1 MTAHEL
7 LIRLRTLNVRLSLEQ
22 GRLRVVEPAS
32 NTLNDEIWNELQL
45 HKEELRRVLQHATQ
59 TRRRTPI
66 PQVQRP
72 QDVPLSF
79 AQQRLWFLAQM
90 EGVSEV
96 YHVPQGLRL
105 SGELDRNAL
114 KRALDRIV
122 WRHEALRTT
131 FHSVAGQ
138 PVQRVQA
145 CGSGFALQEHDLSIS
160 TDPES
165 ELKRLARQEASSP
178 FDLENGPLIR
188 GQLIGLAVREHV
200 LLITMHHIVSD
211 GWSLGIFIRELSTL
225 YHAYH
230 TGGEDPLP
238 PMSIQYA
245 DYAIWQQQRLNG
257 EELQQERE
265 YWRRA
270 LEGAPAL
277 LELPTDQPR
286 PVQQTFD
293 GDFLTLQFGAKLT
306 RELKSLAQRHEMTLY
321 MLVVAAWAIVLARL
335 SGQEEVVLG
344 TVSANRTRPE
354 LEGLIG
360 FFVNTLA
367 LRMEVSGN
375 IAELL
380 QKAKAQALDVQEHQ
394 ELPFE
399 QIVEIVKPPRSLTHT
414 PIFQVMLAWQSN
426 NQEIPEF
433 TGLKLEPEPVS
444 YAVAK
449 FDLTLDLRETGDQ
462 ITGGLRFAT
471 ALFRRGTI
479 ERHAGYLRRALE
491 AMVADSQQAVTQI
504 DLLSPEERR
513 LLTSWNATEAP
524 YPEHRCI
531 HQLFEEQAR
540 KSPEAT
546 AVVHEKQSLSY
557 FELNQLSN
565 RLAHQLIGL
574 GLKPGDCVAIC
585 VKRSLSMVVGMLAIL
600 KAGGAYVPL
609 DPSYPSLRLLQIL
622 EDASPGIVLSDFS
635 GRKAL
640 GAKALGS
647 LMVVDL
653 DEINLQRIEQP
664 ATDPDTEAL
673 GLTSHHLAYVIY
685 TSGSTGIPKG
695 VMIEHVNATNV
706 ITWGARVFSASET
719 AHTLFSTSIQFDVSV
734 FECFVPLVCGAT
746 LHLVD
751 DVLAMLHPRP
761 AVTMM
766 STVPS
771 AITALLD
778 QRALLPSL
786 RTINLGGEPLKRTL
800 IEKVFEQS
808 YAMRVCN
815 LYGPTE
821 TTTYSTWI
829 SIARGEQ
836 ISESIGRPIANT
848 QIYVLD
854 KNKEPVPIGAVGE
867 LFIGGAGVA
876 RGYLN
881 RPELTAERFLTNP
894 FSSDPKARMYKTG
907 DLGRFREDGTIEY
920 LGRNDFQVK
929 VRGFRIELGEIEAVL
944 TRYAGV
950 HEAVVIAHE
959 DLSGDKR
966 LVAYITANGAAHG
979 SALPVDVD
987 ALRSYISS
995 LLPSYMVPAV
1005 YVLLEM
1011 FPRTPNGK
1019 LDRKALPLP
1028 DNDAYTQRIYE
1039 APVGEME
1046 ASLARIWRETLKLD
1060 RVGRYDNFFDLGG
1073 HSLLIVKVMSLLRQL
1088 GIHTTVFE
1096 LFNHPTI
1103 KSFAAFLSKIPA
1115 SNYGRGVQ
1123 RLREG
1128 TLSPLFL
1135 VHDGGG
1141 NDLYFPNLA
1150 KFLPAELPVYGLP
1163 SVPADEPQLP
1173 SMRAMAE
1180 RMVHLI
1186 HEAQPEGPYRLAGWS
1201 FGGILAYEIAQ
1212 LLLDRGDTLDFLGLI
1227 DAWNIEGRSVESRR
1241 RRMPEA
1247 VLVDL
1252 CEWRKKEGRGP
1263 SIPPSNAPNTKSSVD
1278 ILFDH
1283 YRAEKAIPDSF
1294 EHLAPEEARAECKK
1308 LEHHLQVMEAYRP
1321 EPIGIP
1327 VHLFVASER
1336 SLEQPASSASLG
1348 WERCVPEHLLHVHT
1362 VPGGHHSMMRPPH
1375 VKILGQQVA
1384 KFLVTTVAVPDSLQV
1399 LHAGAND

>member
-7 LIRLRTLNVRLSLEQ
+7 LIQLRTLNVRLFLEQ
-22 GRLRVVEPAS
+22 GRLRVVEPAP
-32 NTLNDEIWNELQL
+32 NTLSDEIWNELQL
-45 HKEELRRVLQHATQ
+45 SKEELRRVLQHATQ

-66 PQVQRP
+66 PQMRRP
-72 QDVPLSF
+72 QEIPLSF

-131 FHSVAGQ
+131 FHSVTGQ

-145 CGSGFALQEHDLSIS
+145 CDSGFALQEHDLSLS
-160 TDPES
+160 AEPQS
-165 ELKRLARQEASSP
+165 ELKRLARQEASNP
-178 FDLENGPLIR
+178 FDLENAPLIR
-188 GQLIGLAVREHV
+188 GRLIGLAAQEHV

-211 GWSLGIFIRELSTL
+211 GWSLGVFIRELSTL
-225 YHAYH
+225 YHVYH
-230 TGGEDPLP
+230 AGGEDPLP
-238 PMSIQYA
+238 PLSIQYA
-245 DYAIWQQQRLNG
+245 DYAIWQQQWLNG

-270 LEGAPAL
+270 QEGAPAL
-277 LELPTDQPR
+277 LELPTDRPR
-286 PVQQTFD
+286 PAQQVFD
-293 GDFLTLQFGAKLT
+293 GDFLALQFDAKLT
-306 RELKSLAQRHEMTLY
+306 RELKGLAQRHEMTLY
-321 MLVVAAWAIVLARL
+321 MVVLAAWAIVLSRL
-335 SGQEEVVLG
+335 SGQEEVVIG

-360 FFVNTLA
+360 FFVNTLP

-375 IAELL
+375 IAEML
-380 QKAKAQALDVQEHQ
+380 QRAKAQTLDVQEHQ

-399 QIVEIVKPPRSLTHT
+399 QIVEIAKPPRSLTHT

-426 NQEIPEF
+426 NQEIPKF
-433 TGLKLEPEPVS
+433 TGLKLQPEPVS

-462 ITGGLRFAT
+462 IVGGVRFAT
-471 ALFRRGTI
+471 ALFSRGTI

-491 AMVADSQQAVTQI
+491 AMVADSQQAVTGI

-540 KSPEAT
+540 KSPEAI
-546 AVVHEKQSLSY
+546 AVVHEEQSLSY

-565 RLAHQLIGL
+565 RLAHQLIAL
-574 GLKPGDCVAIC
+574 GLKPDDRVAIC

-622 EDASPGIVLSDFS
+622 ADASPEILLSDFS
-635 GRKAL
+635 GRKSL
-640 GAKALGS
+640 GAKALES
-647 LMVVDL
+647 MMVVNL
-653 DEINLQRIEQP
+653 DELNLQEQP

-673 GLTSHHLAYVIY
+673 RLKSHHLAYVIY
-685 TSGSTGIPKG
+685 TSGSTGTPKG
-695 VMIEHVNATNV
+695 VMIEHANATNV
-706 ITWGARVFSASET
+706 ITWGAKVFSASET

-734 FECFVPLVCGAT
+734 FECFVPLACGAT
-746 LHLVD
+746 VHLVD

-761 AVTMM
+761 AVSMM

-771 AITALLD
+771 AISALLD

-786 RTINLGGEPLKRTL
+786 RTINLGGEPLKKTL

-808 YAMRVCN
+808 YATRVCN

-829 SIARGEQ
+829 SMARDEQ
-836 ISESIGRPIANT
+836 VRESIGRPIANT
-848 QIYVLD
+848 QIYLLD
-854 KNKEPVPIGAVGE
+854 KNKQPVPVGAVGE
-867 LFIGGAGVA
+867 LYIGGAGVA

-881 RPELTAERFLTNP
+881 RPELTAERFLPDP
-894 FSSDPKARMYKTG
+894 FSPDPKARMYKTG

-929 VRGFRIELGEIEAVL
+929 IRGFRIELEEIEAAL
-944 TRYAGV
+944 ATYAGV
-950 HEAVVIAHE
+950 HEAVVVARE
-959 DLSGDKR
+959 DHSGDKR
-966 LVAYITANGAAHG
+966 LVAYITANAATHD
-979 SALPVDVD
+979 SALSVDIE
-987 ALRSYISS
+987 ALRSHMSS
-995 LLPSYMVPAV
+995 LLPGYMVPAV
-1005 YVLLEM
+1005 YVLLEK

-1019 LDRKALPLP
+1019 LDRKALPSP
-1028 DNDAYTQRIYE
+1028 DNDAYAQRTYE

-1046 ASLARIWRETLKLD
+1046 ASLARLWRETLKLD
-1060 RVGRYDNFFDLGG
+1060 RVGRHDNFFDLGG
-1073 HSLLIVKVMSLLRQL
+1073 HSLLIVKLLSLLRQL
-1088 GIHTTVFE
+1088 GIHTTVAE

-1103 KSFAAFLSKIPA
+1103 ESFAAFLSNMPTA
-1115 SNYGRGVQ
+1115 NSSRGVQ

-1128 TLSPLFL
+1128 ALTPLFL

-1141 NDLYFPNLA
+1141 NELYFSNLA
-1150 KFLPAELPVYGLP
+1150 KFLPGELPVYGLP
-1163 SVPADEPQLP
+1163 SVPANEPQLH

-1212 LLLDRGDTLDFLGLI
+1212 LLLDQGDALEFLGLL
-1227 DAWNIEGRSVESRR
+1227 DAWNIEGRSVENKRR
-1241 RRMPEA
+1241 RTPEA
-1247 VLVDL
+1247 VLIEL
-1252 CEWRKKEGRGP
+1252 CEMEKKKRRSGP
-1263 SIPPSNAPNTKSSVD
+1263 STPPSNAPDTNSGFD
-1278 ILFDH
+1278 ALFDH

-1294 EHLAPEEARAECKK
+1294 EHLAPDEARAECNK

-1321 EPIGIP
+1321 QPIGIP

-1336 SLEQPASSASLG
+1336 FAEQPASSASLG

-1362 VPGGHHSMMRPPH
+1362 VPGGHHSMMKPPH
-1375 VKILGQQVA
+1375 IKTLGQQVT

-1399 LHAGAND
+1399 LHAGASD

>member
-22 GRLRVVEPAS
+22 GRLRVVEPAP
-32 NTLNDEIWNELQL
+32 NTLSEEIWNELQI
-45 HKEELRRVLQHATQ
+45 HKEELRRVLRHATQ
-59 TRRRTPI
+59 TRMRTPI
-66 PQVQRP
+66 PQMHRP
-72 QDVPLSF
+72 QEIPLSF

-131 FHSVAGQ
+131 FHSVTGQ

-145 CGSGFALQEHDLSIS
+145 CGIGFTLQEHDLSP
-160 TDPES
+160 TADPES
-165 ELKRLARQEASSP
+165 ELKRLARQEASNS

-188 GQLIGLAVREHV
+188 GRLIGLAPQEHV

-211 GWSLGIFIRELSTL
+211 GWSLGVFIRELSTL

-230 TGGEDPLP
+230 TGGEDPLTP
-238 PMSIQYA
+238 LGIQYA
-245 DYAIWQQQRLNG
+245 DYAIWQQQWLNG
-257 EELQQERE
+257 EELQQERK

-286 PVQQTFD
+286 PVPQTFD
-293 GDFLTLQFGAKLT
+293 GDFLALQFDAKLT
-306 RELKSLAQRHEMTLY
+306 RELKNLAQRHEMTLY
-321 MLVVAAWAIVLARL
+321 MLVLAAWAIVLSRL
-335 SGQEEVVLG
+335 SGQEEVVIG

-380 QKAKAQALDVQEHQ
+380 QKAKAQTLDVQEHQ

-426 NQEIPEF
+426 NQEIPKF
-433 TGLKLEPEPVS
+433 TGLKLQPEPVS

-462 ITGGLRFAT
+462 IAGGLRFAT
-471 ALFRRGTI
+471 ALFSRGTI

-491 AMVADSQQAVTQI
+491 AMVADSQQAVTGI

-513 LLTSWNATEAP
+513 LLTSWNATQAP

-546 AVVHEKQSLSY
+546 AVVHEEQSLSY

-565 RLAHQLIGL
+565 RLAHQLVAL

-585 VKRSLSMVVGMLAIL
+585 VKRSLNMVVGMLAIL

-609 DPSYPSLRLLQIL
+609 DPSYPSMRLLQIL
-622 EDASPGIVLSDFS
+622 ADASPKIVLSDFS
-635 GRKAL
+635 GRKSL
-640 GAKALGS
+640 GEKALEN

-653 DEINLQRIEQP
+653 DELNLQRMEEP
-664 ATDPDTEAL
+664 ATNPDTEAL

-695 VMIEHVNATNV
+695 VMIEHASATNV
-706 ITWGARVFSASET
+706 ITWGAKVFSTSET

-734 FECFVPLVCGAT
+734 FECFMPLACGAT
-746 LHLVD
+746 VHVVD
-751 DVLAMLHPRP
+751 DVLDMLHPKP
-761 AVTMM
+761 AVSMM
-766 STVPS
+766 SIVPS

-786 RTINLGGEPLKRTL
+786 RTINLGGEPLKKKL

-808 YAMRVCN
+808 YATRVCN

-821 TTTYSTWI
+821 TTTYSTWL
-829 SIARGEQ
+829 SIARDEQ

-848 QIYVLD
+848 QIYLLD
-854 KNKEPVPIGAVGE
+854 KNKQPVPVGAVGE
-867 LFIGGAGVA
+867 LYIGGAGVA

-894 FSSDPKARMYKTG
+894 FSPDPKARMYKTG
-907 DLGRFREDGTIEY
+907 DVGRFHEDGTIEY

-929 VRGFRIELGEIEAVL
+929 IRGFRIELGEIEAAL
-944 TRYAGV
+944 ARYAGV
-950 HEAVVIAHE
+950 QEAVVVAHE
-959 DLSGDKR
+959 DHSGDKR
-966 LVAYITANGAAHG
+966 LVAYVTANAETDG
-979 SALPVDVD
+979 SAVPIDIE
-987 ALRSYISS
+987 ALRSHISS
-995 LLPSYMVPAV
+995 LLPGYMVPAA
-1005 YVLLEM
+1005 YLLLEK

-1028 DNDAYTQRIYE
+1028 DNNAYAQRIYE

-1046 ASLARIWRETLKLD
+1046 ATLARVWRETLKFD
-1060 RVGRYDNFFDLGG
+1060 RVGRHDNFFDLGG

-1088 GIHTTVFE
+1088 GIHTTVTE

-1103 KSFAAFLSKIPA
+1103 ESFAAFLSKIPT
-1115 SNYGRGVQ
+1115 SNSSRGVQ

-1128 TLSPLFL
+1128 TLTPLFL

-1141 NDLYFPNLA
+1141 NELYFSNLA
-1150 KFLPAELPVYGLP
+1150 KFLPRELPVYGLP
-1163 SVPADEPQLP
+1163 SVPANEPQLH

-1186 HEAQPEGPYRLAGWS
+1186 HEAQPKGPYRLAGWS

-1212 LLLDRGDTLDFLGLI
+1212 LLVDQGDTLEFLGLI

-1241 RRMPEA
+1241 RRTPEA
-1247 VLVDL
+1247 VLVDM
-1252 CEWRKKEGRGP
+1252 CEMKKERRSGP
-1263 SIPPSNAPNTKSSVD
+1263 SAPPLNSPNTKASFD
-1278 ILFDH
+1278 ALFDH
-1283 YRAEKAIPDSF
+1283 YRAEEVLPESF
-1294 EHLAPEEARAECKK
+1294 EHLTPDEARAECNK

-1321 EPIGIP
+1321 QPIGIP
-1327 VHLFVASER
+1327 VHLFVASEHF
-1336 SLEQPASSASLG
+1336 LEQPASPAWLG
-1348 WERCVPEHLLHVHT
+1348 WERCVPEHLLRVHT
-1362 VPGGHHSMMRPPH
+1362 VPGGHHSMMRPPNI
-1375 VKILGQQVA
+1375 KTLGQQVA
-1384 KFLVTTVAVPDSLQV
+1384 KFLVTTVVVPDSLQV
-1399 LHAGAND
+1399 LHAGASD